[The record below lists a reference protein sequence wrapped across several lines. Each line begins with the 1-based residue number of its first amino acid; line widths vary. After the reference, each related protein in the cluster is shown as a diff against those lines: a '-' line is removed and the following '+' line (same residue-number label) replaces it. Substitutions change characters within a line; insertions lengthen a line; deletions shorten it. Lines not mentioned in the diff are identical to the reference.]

1 MALDCPLE
9 DGVWQDLKAKKD
21 QNLFNE
27 IDKAIAEVQQPRSR
41 FQLERFVLG
50 QHATPEMQYYQ
61 TVIEL
66 QDMIYKYKHAQ
77 IEVKKI
83 ELKIAKFRSK
93 NDELAELKAQQ
104 LELGLIQTRFTMIG
118 AEREVKHLMEI
129 WDGFEHKYS
138 RNQIEEAQPNYW
150 QARLTNNAR
159 AMLMGGQ
166 SVNAAHIEAMEQ
178 AGVLDSFVAEVEKTK
193 KELA

>member
-1 MALDCPLE
+1 MFE
-9 DGVWQDLKAKKD
+9 
-21 QNLFNE
+21 E
-27 IDKAIAEVQQPRSR
+27 INKAIAEVQQPRSR

-66 QDMIYKYKHAQ
+66 QDMIYKYKLAQ
-77 IEVKKI
+77 IGVKKA
-83 ELKIAKFRSK
+83 EVKIAKLRK
-93 NDELAELKAQQ
+93 TGDELDELKAQEI
-104 LELGLIQTRFTMIG
+104 ELGLVQTKLTMLG
-118 AEREVKHLMEI
+118 AERELNHLVEI
-129 WDGFEHKYS
+129 WSSFEHKYT
-138 RNQIEEAQPNYW
+138 REEIEQAQPNYW
-150 QARLTNNAR
+150 QARLTNNAK
-159 AMLMGGQ
+159 AMLMGGS